1 MSSFI
6 PGLSRVPDMIIRRSS
21 LNSITRVSSELFGVQ
36 DQLAT
41 GRAFSRPSQ
50 DAVRAAAIAGLDDN
64 LSRSAQRMRNL
75 QVSEGALNVLDSA
88 LGEATTLAQEAR
100 SLALAQLSAGAD
112 PAERAAQATVVDS
125 MIESLLRIANRESLV
140 GYIFGGTEPGKAPIE
155 EFNGAFR
162 FAGGIGQ
169 GLTPDLAAGRSIP
182 VTLGAANAVGAIS
195 GRVKGAVDLNP
206 ALTEDTRLSDLRGA
220 RNVGI
225 SDGSVEVDLG
235 NGERL
240 SVDLSDSE
248 TIGDVT
254 DRIEA
259 AIREY
264 ESLNSV
270 TILGPGGVGILGE
283 AITVDAVAPLEFA
296 DVQGGTTGRD
306 LGLVTDPAAPFEP
319 ASVIGVDL
327 QPRVTLRTPVN
338 ALQSLTGTLGTITV
352 SNNGLTRTVDL
363 SGAETV
369 GDIKSAIESLNMG
382 VRVLVSDDG
391 TAMNIVSELSTPS
404 DRALSISESGDG
416 TLTATALG
424 IRSLSRETAIADF
437 NFGKGVEVLSNN
449 ATPGLDVDFEIVLGD
464 GFEIPIDLSPADLT
478 TAGSVIDSIN
488 AQINAA
494 LTAAGRPTTDAEVGL
509 MDGPN
514 GLTVLQDPAI
524 GGAVTIDQRN
534 NSPAAIQLGLLG
546 GRWDDASSRFVSE
559 DRATVRV
566 ESMFTHLL
574 DLRNGLTGNDTF
586 GMQLA
591 AEGVNEA
598 ADRLTQSRAL
608 VGGFSQR
615 VVGERNREE
624 ERTAV
629 DTQVRSGLADADFAQ
644 AASRFA
650 QLQTQLEAG
659 LRVAGLSGQLTL
671 LNFIG

>member
-21 LNSITRVSSELFGVQ
+21 LNSITRVNSELFGVQ

-50 DAVRAAAIAGLDDN
+50 DAVRAAAIAGLDDS
-64 LSRSAQRMRNL
+64 LSRSAQRLRNL
-75 QVSEGALNVLDSA
+75 EVSEGALNVLDSA

-162 FAGGIGQ
+162 FTGGIGQ

-225 SDGSVEVDLG
+225 SEGSVEVDLG
-235 NGERL
+235 NGESL
-240 SVDLSDSE
+240 SVDLSDAE

-283 AITVDAVAPLEFA
+283 AITVDAVVPLEFA

-306 LGLVTDPAAPFEP
+306 LGLVTDPATPFEP

-327 QPRVTLRTPVN
+327 QPKVTLRTPVN
-338 ALQSLTGTLGTITV
+338 ALQSLTGTLGTITI

-382 VRVLVSDDG
+382 VRVAVSEDG

-404 DRALSISESGDG
+404 DRALSISEGGDG

-449 ATPGLDVDFEIVLGD
+449 ATPELDVDFEIVLGD
-464 GFEIPIDLSPADLT
+464 GFEIPIDLSPSDLT
-478 TAGSVIDSIN
+478 TVGSVIDSIN
-488 AQINAA
+488 SQINAA
-494 LTAAGRPTTDAEVGL
+494 LTAAGRPTTQAEVGL
-509 MDGPN
+509 VDGPN

-534 NSPAAIQLGLLG
+534 NSPAAIQLGLLD
-546 GRWDDASSRFVSE
+546 GRWDAGSSRFVSE

-591 AEGVNEA
+591 AEGVNDA

-608 VGGFSQR
+608 VGGFAQR

-629 DTQVRSGLADADFAQ
+629 DTQVRSGLADADFAE